1 MIKYAMASGAM
12 FRRTRAAALNSRPAK
27 PGPPPP
33 TDKLPV
39 NALRARPAWMLFTG
53 FRRV

>member
-1 MIKYAMASGAM
+1 MASGAM
-12 FRRTRAAALNSRPAK
+12 FRRTKAAALSSRPAK

-33 TDKLPV
+33 ADKLPV
-39 NALRARPAWMLFTG
+39 NTPRTRPAGMLFTG